1 MINISSLAW
10 WVLPDTS
17 ITTWKSVFSKEYFS
31 TKIISRN
38 SLKIPLTFLDRC
50 HTNSSSRYPSRHLI
64 FFRENL
70 PNEHQLNVEKEF
82 LNKIW
87 YDNKVLNKIKEK
99 HILQSAFCYL
109 FKGTI
114 LTGTG
119 NSFSMRFVSQKIWNT
134 EILTLKYNIFLALS
148 TIKNKASNK

>member
-10 WVLPDTS
+10 WVLPEIS

-64 FFRENL
+64 FFRANL

-99 HILQSAFCYL
+99 HILQSGFCYL

-114 LTGTG
+114 LAGTG
-119 NSFSMRFVSQKIWNT
+119 NSFSMRFVSQKILNT